1 MERKMRI
8 AVFGAA
14 GFVASV
20 CIRTMVERGVE
31 IVAAFGNSN
40 YLGEDLGELLGLGRM
55 GVAITPATEENTAKV
70 LDSTKPDLALD
81 CSLNTIPDIYDHIRL
96 CMERGVS
103 VMAVGVQC
111 YQPWRSDPEL
121 AKEIDEIGRRTG
133 ATYLGSGSAELW
145 QSLPQVLSGL
155 CGSVKKISLEFMAL
169 LDGFGEESTLGT
181 PFGKPQDEWG
191 VVENNPEPSP
201 WEPVA
206 RLIAEKLD
214 LTVTGHEQSYR
225 GLAAKE
231 DMAPADLDYPIP
243 AGTLVGYVDVNT
255 VHTAEGIDVETMS
268 YFKFREGDQTNSFT
282 VRIEGEPDFE
292 MKIPDFHGDVTTSTI
307 MINRIPDVVRAP
319 GGIAMVSDLPMISYR
334 GSAAYELED

>member
-1 MERKMRI
+1 MARKMRI

-20 CIRTMVERGVE
+20 CIRTLVERDVE
-31 IVAAFGNSN
+31 IVAAFGNKN
-40 YLGEDLGELLGLGRM
+40 HLREDLGELLGLGRM
-55 GVAITPATEENTAKV
+55 GVILSPSTEDNIAKT
-70 LDSTKPDLALD
+70 LDRTKPDLALD
-81 CSLNTIPDIYDHIRL
+81 CSLNTIPDIYDHIKL
-96 CMERGVS
+96 CMERGVN

-121 AKEIDEIGRRTG
+121 AKEIDEIGKRTG

-155 CGSVKKISLEFMAL
+155 CGSVKKISLEFIAL

-181 PFGKPQDEWG
+181 PFASEPEEWG
-191 VVENNPEPSP
+191 IVENNPEPSP
-201 WEPVA
+201 WEPIS
-206 RLIAEKLD
+206 RLIPEKLG
-214 LTVTGHEQSYR
+214 LHVVSHEQSYK
-225 GLAAKE
+225 GIAAKKY
-231 DMAPADLDYPIP
+231 MAPADLKYPIP

-255 VHTAEGIDVETMS
+255 AHTAEGIDVETMS

-292 MKIPDFHGDVTTSTI
+292 MVIPDFHGDVTTSTI
-307 MINRIPDVVRAP
+307 MVNRIPDVVKAP
-319 GGIAMVSDLPMISYR
+319 GGVMMVNALPMISYH